1 MPVPLHAIAAATL
14 IGAVGSLLLSA
25 TEAPSRASVAAATV
39 SPSRSHSPVA
49 RVVHG
54 GVLRTDATWSADVIH
69 VLASPLRVT
78 GGAVLHIEAGVRIEA
93 AAGTSIVVERT
104 ARITAIGT
112 EAVPIVFTCGESI
125 PTRGCW
131 LGVLIAGNASVVG
144 GTLSSP
150 PARGVGAAVCA
161 ELPGDGFHG
170 SFGGCDPED
179 DSGELRFVRV
189 EYASRGLEL
198 LGVGRGTRISSVQV
212 HDALATAVTLR
223 GGTVDLRR
231 IIASSFG
238 GTAYAWTDGWQG
250 RAQHLVAHRL
260 QGNGAPA
267 FDGRNMGASGPT
279 LWQTTIVG
287 DADGTALRLVGSGPM
302 SFRNV
307 IVVGTGSALDLDGA
321 AACASA
327 AAGDIQIGDVVTIG
341 VGQDADAD
349 ADTECALHP
358 DAEATLLAQPGAALR
373 SAPIEAVNA
382 VLSSALT
389 EFLPDLRPL
398 GLANALDISG
408 ATPPADGFFEPVDR
422 LGGVEPTF
430 GLAAQHGII
439 PWYSGW
445 TAEGSA
451 PSAPMGIVTGTVRT
465 TAGVVISDV
474 RVRVSTADR
483 SARSG
488 SDGSFTVGLARPG
501 TAVVTA
507 ELLPDGC
514 VAPPV
519 NVNVVAGAVATADL
533 LLTCGSTG
541 FDPAGIQLTYLCGTS
556 FRVKNPH
563 PVEVPVTWDVYG
575 TSESGILLLP
585 PATGALL
592 GKSFFTVSSVGTVR
606 LFYQGVQIDAKANG
620 GFTCKP

>member
-1 MPVPLHAIAAATL
+1 MPAPLHSVVAAAL
-14 IGAVGSLLLSA
+14 IGAVGSLLVPATVASA
-25 TEAPSRASVAAATV
+25 PATV
-39 SPSRSHSPVA
+39 SAPVPPSPVA
-49 RVVHG
+49 RVMHG
-54 GVLRTDATWSADVIH
+54 GVVRTDETWSADVVH
-69 VLASPLRVT
+69 VLASSLRVT
-78 GGAVLHIEAGVRIEA
+78 GGAVLDIEAGARIEA

-104 ARITAIGT
+104 SRITAVGT
-112 EAVPIVFTCGESI
+112 EAVPIVLTCGEAI
-125 PTRGCW
+125 PTQGCW
-131 LGVLIAGNASVVG
+131 LGVIIAGNASVVG
-144 GTLSSP
+144 GTLTSP
-150 PARGVGAAVCA
+150 PDRGTGASGCA

-170 SFGGCDPED
+170 AFGGCDPED
-179 DSGELRFVRV
+179 DSGELRYVRI

-238 GTAYAWTDGWQG
+238 GTAFAWTDGWQG

-267 FDGRNMGASGPT
+267 FDGTNVGASGPT
-279 LWQTTIVG
+279 LSQTTIVG
-287 DADGTALRLVGSGPM
+287 DAAGAALRIVGGAPM

-321 AACASA
+321 AACAAA
-327 AAGDIQIGDVVTIG
+327 AAGAIQLGDVATVG
-341 VGQDADAD
+341 VGQEADADAD
-349 ADTECALHP
+349 AECALHP
-358 DAEATLLAQPGAALR
+358 EAEATLLAQPGVALR

-382 VLSSALT
+382 VLRSALT
-389 EFLPDLRPL
+389 AFLPDLRPL
-398 GLANALDISG
+398 GLANALDLSG
-408 ATPPADGFFEPVDR
+408 AMPPADGFFEPVDR

-445 TAEGSA
+445 TTEGSA
-451 PSAPMGIVTGTVRT
+451 PAALMGAVTGTVRT
-465 TAGVVISDV
+465 TAGVAIGDV
-474 RVRVSTADR
+474 LLRVSSADV
-483 SARSG
+483 SARSA

-501 TAVVTA
+501 AAVVTA

-519 NVNVVAGAVATADL
+519 NVTVVAGAVATADV
-533 LLTCGSTG
+533 LLTCGTSG
-541 FDPAGIQLTYLCGTS
+541 FDPAGIRLTYLCGTT

-563 PVEVPVTWDVYG
+563 PVAVPVTWDVYG
-575 TSESGILLLP
+575 TAESGTLLLP
-585 PATGALL
+585 PATGVVV
-592 GKSFFTVSSVGTVR
+592 STTFFTVGSSGTVR
-606 LFYQGVQIDAKANG
+606 LFYAGAQVDVKANG
-620 GFTCKP
+620 GFACQP